1 MNYNVLRSNQSSFS
15 KKYRTAIRS
24 IVAIVVS
31 FSALNS
37 STPQEVFR
45 FRIFEEIMGCEMQGR
60 IEEISEW
67 HSSHQLVAIERA
79 TLICWLFDWLFV
91 VRLFSDANW
100 GLCGWG
106 MSAIVV
112 SFSSICCYLSVK
124 YSWGRIFRPTLECQS
139 CPPMKHNYNIS
150 LTWMQATTPGVSTC
164 QPKKS

>member
-60 IEEISEW
+60 IEEISE
-67 HSSHQLVAIERA
+67 
-79 TLICWLFDWLFV
+79 
-91 VRLFSDANW
+91 
-100 GLCGWG
+100 
-106 MSAIVV
+106 
-112 SFSSICCYLSVK
+112 
-124 YSWGRIFRPTLECQS
+124 
-139 CPPMKHNYNIS
+139 
-150 LTWMQATTPGVSTC
+150 
-164 QPKKS
+164 